1 MAATSTTE
9 TWDAAWT
16 LTMRAKKKRL
26 TDNISDSYPTIDRF
40 RKAGVLETES
50 GGKEIQEDLMYAL
63 GSSEWFDG
71 FDVLSTAATDGIT
84 AAFYTFAYNATPIVI
99 SMTEEKESRKSDSA
113 VKLLTAKT
121 QQAMTKSMDTINS
134 ALHVSAGGKAML
146 SLQDIVPQA
155 AGSTLGGINATNET
169 WWENQRKD
177 FNASFSG
184 NFSTQTLTRHHGIIA
199 MGQVWN
205 DSSEGNDKTNLIAT
219 SFTNMQL
226 YEEMFEASDSFT
238 RFTTSGSKRSGGG
251 DLGITGDLTFR
262 GAPIYADRDC
272 VADDMYFLNTKYL
285 KLKMQAGLNFA
296 KTPFKEP
303 ANQMAKVAFVVT
315 GVQLVTN
322 NRRRQGVLYDIA

>member
-40 RKAGVLETES
+40 RKSGILETES

-84 AAFYTFAYNATPIVI
+84 SAFYTFAYNATPIVI

-146 SLQDIVPQA
+146 SLQDIIPQA
-155 AGSTLGGINATNET
+155 SGTTLGGINATNET
-169 WWENQRKD
+169 WWENQRTD
-177 FNASFSG
+177 FDASYTT
-184 NFSTQTLTRHHGIIA
+184 FSTQTTTRHQGPIA
-199 MGQVWN
+199 MGTVWN
-205 DSSEGNDKTNLIAT
+205 NCSEGNDKTNLIAT
-219 SFTNMQL
+219 SFGNLQR

-238 RFTTSGSKRSGGG
+238 RFTTNGSKRGGGG
-251 DLGITGDLTFR
+251 DLGITGDLSFR

-303 ANQMAKVAFVVT
+303 ANQMAKVAFIVT